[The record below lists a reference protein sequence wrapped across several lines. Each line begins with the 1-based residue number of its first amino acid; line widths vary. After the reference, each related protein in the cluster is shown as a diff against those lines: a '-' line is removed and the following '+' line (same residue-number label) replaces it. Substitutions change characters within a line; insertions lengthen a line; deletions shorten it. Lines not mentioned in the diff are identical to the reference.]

1 MRPQKIQ
8 DEELL
13 SALSNVFRTKG
24 YEGASLKELSEATG
38 LQKASLYHR
47 FPNGKKEM
55 AEAVLADMDLWVT
68 KHIFKT
74 LEQEGIPPSVKLKQS
89 LDQISKLY
97 NGGKDNCIFRA
108 LSMQEG
114 FDHFHDVIT
123 KGFKGWL
130 KSFTALGLSVGQTN
144 QMAEKN
150 AIQTLIDIQGSLMLC
165 KGMQD
170 TNIFINTLKQIEERY
185 N

>member
-8 DEELL
+8 DGELL
-13 SALSNVFRTKG
+13 AALSDVFRNKG

-55 AEAVLADMDLWVT
+55 AEAVLNEMDQWVT
-68 KHIFKT
+68 QNIFKA
-74 LEQEGIPPSVKLKQS
+74 LEQEGTPPSLKLKNS
-89 LDQISKLY
+89 LDQISNLY

-114 FDHFHDVIT
+114 FDLFHDVIT
-123 KGFKGWL
+123 KGFAGWL
-130 KSFTALGLSVGQTN
+130 KSFKSLGLSMGQSD
-144 QMAEKN
+144 QLAELAHVN
-150 AIQTLIDIQGSLMLC
+150 NFLAVTSVL
-165 KGMQD
+165 
-170 TNIFINTLKQIEERY
+170 
-185 N
+185 